1 MTSIRQDVRGGVVA
15 VCACAAA
22 CAAWA
27 AQVRVPSAGH
37 GQTVEAVVTNAT
49 AETEAVVVAGTLRK
63 LGAGRLAVTASHF
76 TGGTIAVD
84 QGALALDASSS
95 VAAAVLPSYILTNNL
110 LLWVDATTNVVTDGG
125 SPAQV
130 LRWCD
135 ARETDTAVPTLMYA
149 GRYGEGPGPAPA
161 SRAWLGAQ
169 QYLEFGAMKSNGCW
183 LALMQP
189 GAGGTVTSNKT
200 LTGKSFFAVRGTQ
213 GGSGYHGF
221 FFGSWYGTGNG
232 GDKHF
237 HVGSSNGTQTPLFV
251 EEAADSLRNGWVSLD
266 GRRVNGFMQYPHDWY
281 ELVGVHLPAGT
292 ANFSN
297 FFNDRNYAYAPT
309 TTTNFRQ
316 GGGQLAE
323 VLVFG
328 NVLCENDR
336 LAVEA
341 YLQSKWF
348 NRAQQGVVA
357 VHTGAAAEFQVEQGE
372 TLALGGLDGDGLLVK
387 RGGGAL
393 HLRRQAGLLASP
405 LYVAEGSAT
414 VGPLVM
420 RGDVGV
426 AVTTN
431 GAADFAAGGRRVT
444 AAGGSVAV
452 QALAE
457 VGVLTKDGAGVW
469 STAEIP
475 QGVKAVRVEAGVLRL
490 APPAVPRAA
499 FVVGGVPNAN
509 FERTSGSLGAGAW
522 GYNQAGADWTFMPQ
536 TKFTEIGLTNQVD
549 KGSGLATP
557 GSPWLGAAIPL
568 PEGGR
573 VVAFV
578 QRSGTMEGAVALPEA
593 GAYRLTFA
601 HARRTGSGL
610 HLLEVVFDGVTV
622 GKVEANSDLFTRRNI
637 RLPYRAAG
645 SYSLLFRGVHIEAGD
660 RTSLIDDIRLERLED
675 DGNLVQDGS
684 FEETGDLTLRLNGQT
699 RYEIGSVL
707 DGRGWSFSDAVT
719 NLLPN
724 ANNVYGTNVAAAGV
738 AEDLGGWMVCP
749 VAGGRAAFLFGDGKL
764 RTTVTFPSGG
774 VYRVSFLGAGGAG
787 GSTLSR
793 TGTYPSVNARH
804 TLDVTFDGVK
814 VAPVRLGPPGYQPYE
829 VTLPAVAPGQTAVI
843 GFEGSTG
850 TNGYSRIGLIDDVRV
865 TYVGPA
871 VVQEGGFESP
881 VTSGVLI
888 APSGAAWSFT
898 SAADSGDLDT
908 KSGVCVERQPFVFA
922 VPMGRQAGWL
932 QKTASIRQAVTFPED
947 GYYAVSFMAAARTEG
962 HYVHVGHDFALTLN
976 GAAVGTVTTTDYL
989 SERYTFR
996 LPYVKA
1002 GVSYLLAFQGLNSA
1016 GGDRS
1021 SALDD
1026 VRVTRLP
1033 VMDAYAPFPEGLT
1046 IELAEGASLALDFEG
1061 TQPLHALRIDGR
1073 YVSGTVSAATHPAA
1087 ITGAGTLLLP
1097 NHGTLLSLQ

>member
-1 MTSIRQDVRGGVVA
+1 MMASIKRNMRGGAVT

-22 CAAWA
+22 CATWA
-27 AQVRVPSAGH
+27 VQVQVPSAGH
-37 GQTVEAVVTNAT
+37 GQTAETVVTNAA
-49 AETEAVVVAGTLRK
+49 AEADAVVVAGTLRK

-76 TGGTIAVD
+76 TGGAIAVE
-84 QGALALDASSS
+84 QGALALDAGSS
-95 VAAAVLPSYILTNNL
+95 AAATVLPAHILTNNL

-135 ARETDTAVPTLMYA
+135 ARESDTAAPTLMYA

-213 GGSGYHGF
+213 GGNGYHGF
-221 FFGSWYGTGNG
+221 FFGSWSGSGNG

-237 HVGSSNGTQTPLFV
+237 HTGSSGATQTPLFA

-281 ELVGVHLPAGT
+281 ELVGVHLPANT

-297 FFNDRNYAYAPT
+297 FFNDRNYMPPV
-309 TTTNFRQ
+309 TNFRQ

-348 NRAQQGVVA
+348 NRAQQGVVSVRA
-357 VHTGAAAEFQVEQGE
+357 GAAAEFQVEPGE
-372 TLALGGLDGDGLLVK
+372 TLTLGGLDGDGLLVK

-393 HLRRQAGLLASP
+393 HLRRQAGLPKSA
-405 LYVAEGSAT
+405 LYVAEGGVT
-414 VGPLVM
+414 VGPLVT
-420 RGDVGV
+420 RGDVSV

-444 AAGGSVAV
+444 ATGGGVAV
-452 QALAE
+452 QTLAE
-457 VGVLTKDGAGVW
+457 TGVLAKDGSGVW
-469 STAEIP
+469 CTAEIP
-475 QGVKAVRVEAGVLRL
+475 QGVKTVRVEAGALRL
-490 APPAVPRAA
+490 APSTAPRAA
-499 FVVGGVPNAN
+499 FVTGSVPNAD
-509 FERTSGSLGAGAW
+509 FEQTSGSMGAGAW
-522 GYNQAGADWTFMPQ
+522 MYNPTGAEWTFMPS
-536 TKFTEIGLTNQVD
+536 TKITEIGTSTLVD

-557 GSPWLGAAIPL
+557 GTPWLGAAIPL

-578 QRSGTMEGAVALPEA
+578 QRSGTVEGTVTLPQA

-610 HLLEVVFDGVTV
+610 HLLEAVFDGVTV
-622 GKVEANSDLFTRRNI
+622 GKVEANSDLFTRREI
-637 RLPYRAAG
+637 RLPHRAAG

-660 RTSLIDDIRLERLED
+660 RTSLIDDIRLERLEE

-738 AEDLGGWMVCP
+738 AEDLGGWMVSP

-787 GSTLSR
+787 GSPFSR
-793 TGTYPSVNARH
+793 ASSYTSVNARH

-814 VAPVRLGPPGYQPYE
+814 VAPIRLGPPGYQPFE
-829 VTLPAVAPGQTAVI
+829 VTLPAVTQGQVAVI

-871 VVQEGGFESP
+871 VVQEGGFENP
-881 VTSGVLI
+881 VTTGYVF

-898 SAADSGDLDT
+898 SSADSGDNDT
-908 KSGVCVERQPFVFA
+908 KSGLCVERSAFSFA
-922 VPMGRQAGWL
+922 VPMGRQVGWL

-947 GYYAVSFMAAARTEG
+947 GHYAVSFMAAARTEG

-976 GAAVGTVTTTDYL
+976 GAVVGTVTTTDYL
-989 SERYTFR
+989 YERYTFR

-1002 GVSYLLAFQGLNSA
+1002 GVSYLLALQGINSS

-1021 SALDD
+1021 SAVDD

-1046 IELAEGASLALDFEG
+1046 IELAEGASLALDFAG
-1061 TQPLHALRIDGR
+1061 TQPLHALRIGGR
-1073 YVSGTVSAATHPAA
+1073 YVSGTVSAATHPEA
-1087 ITGAGTLLLP
+1087 ITGAGALLLP
-1097 NHGTLLSLQ
+1097 NHGTLLTLQ

>member
-1 MTSIRQDVRGGVVA
+1 MMASIKRNMRGGAVT

-22 CAAWA
+22 CATWA
-27 AQVRVPSAGH
+27 VQVQVPSAGH
-37 GQTVEAVVTNAT
+37 GQTAETVVTNAA
-49 AETEAVVVAGTLRK
+49 AEADAVVVAGTLRK

-76 TGGTIAVD
+76 TGGAIAVE
-84 QGALALDASSS
+84 QGALALDAGSS
-95 VAAAVLPSYILTNNL
+95 AAATVLPAHILTNNL

-135 ARETDTAVPTLMYA
+135 ARESDTAAPTLMYA

-213 GGSGYHGF
+213 GGNGYHGF
-221 FFGSWYGTGNG
+221 FFGSWSGSGNG

-237 HVGSSNGTQTPLFV
+237 HTGSSGATQTPLFA

-281 ELVGVHLPAGT
+281 ELVGVHLPANT

-297 FFNDRNYAYAPT
+297 FFNDRNYMPPV
-309 TTTNFRQ
+309 TNFRQ

-348 NRAQQGVVA
+348 NRAQQGLVA
-357 VHTGAAAEFQVEQGE
+357 VCAGAAAEFQVEQGE
-372 TLALGGLDGDGLLVK
+372 TLTLGGLDGDGLLVK
-387 RGGGAL
+387 RG
-393 HLRRQAGLLASP
+393 
-405 LYVAEGSAT
+405 
-414 VGPLVM
+414 
-420 RGDVGV
+420 DVSI

-444 AAGGSVAV
+444 AVGGSVGV
-452 QALAE
+452 QTLAE
-457 VGVLTKDGAGVW
+457 AGVLAKDGAGVW
-469 STAEIP
+469 SATEIP
-475 QGVKAVRVEAGVLRL
+475 QGVKTVRVEAGALRL
-490 APPAVPRAA
+490 APSTAPRAA
-499 FVVGGVPNAN
+499 FVAGSVPNAD
-509 FERTSGSLGAGAW
+509 FERTGSMGSAIWVYNPTGAE
-522 GYNQAGADWTFMPQ
+522 WTFMPS
-536 TKFTEIGLTNQVD
+536 TKITEIGTSTLVD

-557 GSPWLGAAIPL
+557 GTPWLGAAIPL

-578 QRSGTMEGAVALPEA
+578 QRSGTVAGTVTLPQA

-610 HLLEVVFDGVTV
+610 HLLEAVFDGVTV
-622 GKVEANSDLFTRRNI
+622 GKVEANSDLFTRREI
-637 RLPYRAAG
+637 RLPHRAAG

-660 RTSLIDDIRLERLED
+660 RTSLIDDIRLERLEE

-738 AEDLGGWMVCP
+738 AEDLGGWMVSP

-787 GSTLSR
+787 GSPFLRASSYT
-793 TGTYPSVNARH
+793 SVNARH

-814 VAPVRLGPPGYQPYE
+814 
-829 VTLPAVAPGQTAVI
+829 
-843 GFEGSTG
+843 
-850 TNGYSRIGLIDDVRV
+850 
-865 TYVGPA
+865 
-871 VVQEGGFESP
+871 
-881 VTSGVLI
+881 
-888 APSGAAWSFT
+888 
-898 SAADSGDLDT
+898 
-908 KSGVCVERQPFVFA
+908 
-922 VPMGRQAGWL
+922 
-932 QKTASIRQAVTFPED
+932 TASIRQAVTFPED
-947 GYYAVSFMAAARTEG
+947 GHYAVSFMAAARTEG
-962 HYVHVGHDFALTLN
+962 NYVHVGHDFALTLN
-976 GAAVGTVTTTDYL
+976 GAVVGTVTTTDYL
-989 SERYTFR
+989 YERYTFR

-1002 GVSYLLAFQGLNSA
+1002 GVSYLLALQGLNSS

-1021 SALDD
+1021 SAVDD

-1046 IELAEGASLALDFEG
+1046 IELAEGASLALDFAG
-1061 TQPLHALRIDGR
+1061 TQPLHALRIGGR
-1073 YVSGTVSAATHPAA
+1073 YVSGTVSAATHPEA

-1097 NHGTLLSLQ
+1097 NLGTLLTLQ

>member
-1 MTSIRQDVRGGVVA
+1 MTAMCVLASVWVTWA
-15 VCACAAA
+15 V
-22 CAAWA
+22 
-27 AQVRVPSAGH
+27 QMQVPSVGH
-37 GQTVEAVVTNAT
+37 GQTAEVVVTNAT
-49 AETEAVVVAGTLRK
+49 AETESVVVAGTLRK
-63 LGAGRLAVTASHF
+63 LGTGRLAVTSSHF
-76 TGGTIAVD
+76 TGGTIEVE
-84 QGALALDASSS
+84 QGTLALDAGSSITS
-95 VAAAVLPSYILTNNL
+95 TVLPSHILTNNL

-125 SPAQV
+125 APAQV

-135 ARETDTAVPTLMYA
+135 VRETDTEVPTLMYA
-149 GRYGEGPGPAPA
+149 GRYGDGPGPALA

-189 GAGGTVTSNKT
+189 GDGGTVTSNQT

-213 GGSGYHGF
+213 GGSEYHGF
-221 FFGSWYGTGNG
+221 FFGSWKGSGNN

-237 HVGSSNGTQTPLFV
+237 HTGSSTAGQSPLFA

-297 FFNDRNYAYAPT
+297 FFNDRNYMPP
-309 TTTNFRQ
+309 TTNFRQ

-328 NVLCENDR
+328 NVLSENDR

-348 NRAQQGVVA
+348 NRTQQGVVS
-357 VHTGAAAEFQVEQGE
+357 VRTGAAAEFRVEQGE
-372 TLALGGLDGDGLLVK
+372 MLTLSGLDGDGLLVK
-387 RGGGAL
+387 HGAGAL
-393 HLRRQAGLLASP
+393 HLRRQAGLPART
-405 LYVAEGSAT
+405 LYLAEGALT
-414 VGPLVM
+414 VGPLV
-420 RGDVGV
+420 RRDDVDV
-426 AVTTN
+426 VVTTN
-431 GAADFAAGGRRVT
+431 GAVDFAVGGRRVT
-444 AAGGSVAV
+444 AAGGSVGV
-452 QALAE
+452 QTLAE
-457 VGVLTKDGAGVW
+457 AGVLAKDGAGVW

-475 QGVKAVRVEAGVLRL
+475 QGVTTVRVEAGTLCL

-499 FVVGGVPNAN
+499 FTVGSVPNAD
-509 FERTSGSLGAGAW
+509 FEQTSGSMGAGAW
-522 GYNQAGADWTFMPQ
+522 MYNPTSAEWAFMPS
-536 TKFTEIGLTNQVD
+536 TKITEIGVTNQVD

-578 QRSGTMEGAVALPEA
+578 QRSGTVEGTVTLPQA

-622 GKVEANSDLFTRRNI
+622 GKVEANSNFFTRRDI

-707 DGRGWSFSDAVT
+707 DGRGWTFSDAVT
-719 NLLPN
+719 NLLQN
-724 ANNVYGTNVAAAGV
+724 ANNVFGTNVAAAGV
-738 AEDLGGWMVCP
+738 AEDLGGWMVSP
-749 VAGGRAAFLFGDGKL
+749 ESGGRAAFLFGDGKL

-787 GSTLSR
+787 GSPFSR
-793 TGTYPSVNARH
+793 AGSYPSVNARH

-814 VAPVRLGPPGYQPYE
+814 IAPIRLGPPGYQLYE
-829 VTLPAVAPGQTAVI
+829 VTLPAVTQGQVAVI
-843 GFEGSTG
+843 GFEGTTG
-850 TNGYSRIGLIDDVRV
+850 TNSHSRIGLIDDVRV
-865 TYVGPA
+865 TYMGPA
-871 VVQEGGFESP
+871 VVQEGGFENP
-881 VTSGVLI
+881 VTGNYSV

-898 SAADSGDLDT
+898 STADSGDNDT
-908 KSGVCVERQPFVFA
+908 KSGLCVERTAFSFA

-932 QKTASIRQAVTFPED
+932 QKTASIRQPVTFPED
-947 GYYAVSFMAAARTEG
+947 GYYAVSFMAAARTDG
-962 HYVHVGHDFALTLN
+962 NYSHVGHDFALMLN
-976 GAAVGTVTTTDYL
+976 GAEVGRVTTTDYL
-989 SERYTFR
+989 HERYTFR
-996 LPYVKA
+996 LPYVKS

-1021 SALDD
+1021 SAIDD

-1033 VMDAYAPFPEGLT
+1033 VVDAYAPFPEGLT
-1046 IELAEGASLALDFEG
+1046 VELAEDARLALDFAG
-1061 TQPLHALRIDGR
+1061 VQPLHTLRIGGR
-1073 YVSGTVSAATHPAA
+1073 LVSGIVSAVTHPETIA
-1087 ITGAGTLLLP
+1087 GAGELLLP
-1097 NHGTLLSLQ
+1097 NHGAVLLLK

>member
-1 MTSIRQDVRGGVVA
+1 MIPIRRNAWCGVVA
-15 VCACAAA
+15 IFVCAV
-22 CAAWA
+22 AWA
-27 AQVRVPSAGH
+27 ARAQLPSVGH
-37 GQTVEAVVTNAT
+37 GRTVETLVTGVV
-49 AETEAVVVAGTLRK
+49 AEADAVVVAGTLRK
-63 LGAGRLAVTASHF
+63 LGEGRLAVTASHF
-76 TGGTIAVD
+76 TGGTIEVD
-84 QGALALDASSS
+84 QGTLALDASSS
-95 VAAAVLPSYILTNNL
+95 LSVPVLPPHILSNNL
-110 LLWVDATTNVVTDGG
+110 LLWVDATTNVVMDGG

-130 LRWCD
+130 QRWCD
-135 ARETDTAVPTLMYA
+135 VRETDTAAPTLMYA
-149 GRYGEGPGPAPA
+149 GRYGEHPGPTLA
-161 SRAWLGAQ
+161 SHDWLGAQ

-221 FFGSWYGTGNG
+221 FFGSWSGSGNG

-237 HVGSSNGTQTPLFV
+237 HTGSSGATQTPLFA

-297 FFNDRNYAYAPT
+297 FFNDRNYMPPV
-309 TTTNFRQ
+309 TNFRQ

-348 NRAQQGVVA
+348 NRAQQGVVSVRA
-357 VHTGAAAEFQVEQGE
+357 GAAAEFQVEPGE
-372 TLALGGLDGDGLLVK
+372 TLTLGGLDGDGLLVK

-393 HLRRQAGLLASP
+393 HLRRQAGLPKSA
-405 LYVAEGSAT
+405 LYVAEGGVT
-414 VGPLVM
+414 VGPLVT
-420 RGDVGV
+420 RGDVSV

-444 AAGGSVAV
+444 AAGGGVAV
-452 QALAE
+452 QTLAE
-457 VGVLTKDGAGVW
+457 TGVLAKDGSGVW
-469 STAEIP
+469 CTAEIP
-475 QGVKAVRVEAGVLRL
+475 QGVTTVRVEAGTLCL

-499 FVVGGVPNAN
+499 FVTGSVPNAD
-509 FERTSGSLGAGAW
+509 FERTSGSMGAGAW
-522 GYNQAGADWTFMPQ
+522 GYNPSGAEWTFMPS
-536 TKFTEIGLTNQVD
+536 TKITEIGATNQVD

-557 GSPWLGAAIPL
+557 GTPWLGAAIPL

-578 QRSGTMEGAVALPEA
+578 QRSGTLEGSVTLPQA

-601 HARRTGSGL
+601 HARRTSHVL
-610 HLLEVVFDGVTV
+610 PHLLEVEFDGMVV
-622 GKVEANSDLFTRRNI
+622 GRIEANSELFTRRDI
-637 RLPYRAAG
+637 RLPYREAG
-645 SYSLLFRGVHIEAGD
+645 SYSLMFRGVHIEAGD
-660 RTSLIDDIRLERLED
+660 RTSLIDDIRLERVEE

-684 FEETGDLTLRLNGQT
+684 FEETGDLTLRLNSQA

-707 DGRGWSFSDAVT
+707 NGRGWTFSDAVT
-719 NLLPN
+719 NLNLSGG
-724 ANNVYGTNVAAAGV
+724 VTGTNIAAAGV
-738 AEDLGGWMVCP
+738 AEDLGGWMVSP
-749 VAGGRAAFLFGDGKL
+749 TVGGRAAFLFGDGKL

-787 GSTLSR
+787 GSPFSR
-793 TGTYPSVNARH
+793 ASSYTSVNARH

-814 VAPVRLGPPGYQPYE
+814 IAPIRLGPPGYQPYE
-829 VTLPAVAPGQTAVI
+829 VTLPAVAQGQTAII
-843 GFEGSTG
+843 GFEGSSG
-850 TNGYSRIGLIDDVRV
+850 TNGHMRIGLIDDVRV
-865 TYVGPA
+865 TYVGPS

-881 VTSGVLI
+881 VTGGYTV
-888 APSGAAWSFT
+888 APSGTAWAFT
-898 SAADSGDLDT
+898 SAADSGDSDT
-908 KSGVCVERQPFVFA
+908 KSGLSVERQPFTFA

-976 GAAVGTVTTTDYL
+976 DVAVGTVTTTDYL
-989 SERYTFR
+989 YERYTFR

-1021 SALDD
+1021 SAIDD
-1026 VRVTRLP
+1026 VRVTRLA
-1033 VMDAYAPFPEGLT
+1033 VAEEYVPFPEGLT
-1046 IELAEGASLALDFEG
+1046 IELAEGAKLTLDFAG
-1061 TQPLHALRIDGR
+1061 TQPLHALRINGR
-1073 YVSGTVSAATHPAA
+1073 HVSGTVSAATHPAA
-1087 ITGAGTLLLP
+1087 ITGTGTLQLP
-1097 NHGTLLSLQ
+1097 NLGSLLFLR

>member
-1 MTSIRQDVRGGVVA
+1 
-15 VCACAAA
+15 
-22 CAAWA
+22 
-27 AQVRVPSAGH
+27 
-37 GQTVEAVVTNAT
+37 
-49 AETEAVVVAGTLRK
+49 
-63 LGAGRLAVTASHF
+63 
-76 TGGTIAVD
+76 
-84 QGALALDASSS
+84 
-95 VAAAVLPSYILTNNL
+95 
-110 LLWVDATTNVVTDGG
+110 
-125 SPAQV
+125 
-130 LRWCD
+130 
-135 ARETDTAVPTLMYA
+135 
-149 GRYGEGPGPAPA
+149 
-161 SRAWLGAQ
+161 
-169 QYLEFGAMKSNGCW
+169 
-183 LALMQP
+183 
-189 GAGGTVTSNKT
+189 
-200 LTGKSFFAVRGTQ
+200 
-213 GGSGYHGF
+213 
-221 FFGSWYGTGNG
+221 
-232 GDKHF
+232 
-237 HVGSSNGTQTPLFV
+237 
-251 EEAADSLRNGWVSLD
+251 VSLD

-281 ELVGVHLPAGT
+281 ELVGVHLPANT

-328 NVLCENDR
+328 NVLSENDR

-357 VHTGAAAEFQVEQGE
+357 VRAGAAAEFQVEQGE
-372 TLALGGLDGDGLLVK
+372 TLVLGGLDGDGLLVK
-387 RGGGAL
+387 RGGGTL
-393 HLRRQAGLLASP
+393 HLRRQAGLPASA

-414 VGPLVM
+414 IGPLVT

-426 AVTTN
+426 VITTN

-444 AAGGSVAV
+444 AAGGSVGV
-452 QALAE
+452 QTLAE
-457 VGVLTKDGAGVW
+457 AGVLAKDGAGVW
-469 STAEIP
+469 CTAEIP
-475 QGVKAVRVEAGVLRL
+475 QGVTTVRVEAGTLCL

-499 FVVGGVPNAN
+499 FTVGGVPNAD
-509 FERTSGSLGAGAW
+509 FERTSGSMGAGAW
-522 GYNQAGADWTFMPQ
+522 GYNPSGAEWTFMPS
-536 TKFTEIGLTNQVD
+536 TKITEIGVTNQVD

-557 GSPWLGAAIPL
+557 GTPWLGAAIPL

-578 QRSGTMEGAVALPEA
+578 QRSGTMEGTVTLPQA
-593 GAYRLTFA
+593 GVYRLTFA
-601 HARRTGSGL
+601 HARRTSHVL
-610 HLLEVVFDGVTV
+610 PHLLEVEFDGMVV
-622 GKVEANSDLFTRRNI
+622 GRIEANSDLFTRRDI

-707 DGRGWSFSDAVT
+707 NGRGWTFSDAVT

-738 AEDLGGWMVCP
+738 AEDLGGWMVSP
-749 VAGGRAAFLFGDGKL
+749 TAGGRAAFLFGDGKL

-793 TGTYPSVNARH
+793 SGTYPSVNARH

-814 VAPVRLGPPGYQPYE
+814 IAPIRLGPPGYQPYE
-829 VTLPAVAPGQTAVI
+829 VTLPAVAQGQVAVI

-850 TNGYSRIGLIDDVRV
+850 TNSYSRIGLIDDVRV

-881 VTSGVLI
+881 VTGGYTV
-888 APSGAAWSFT
+888 APSGTAWAFT
-898 SAADSGDLDT
+898 SAADSGDSDT
-908 KSGVCVERQPFVFA
+908 KSGLSVERQPFTFA

-976 GAAVGTVTTTDYL
+976 DVAVGTVTTTDYL
-989 SERYTFR
+989 YERYTFR

-1021 SALDD
+1021 SAIDD
-1026 VRVTRLP
+1026 VRVTRLA
-1033 VMDAYAPFPEGLT
+1033 VAEEYVPFPEGLT
-1046 IELAEGASLALDFEG
+1046 IELAEGAKLTLDFAG
-1061 TQPLHALRIDGR
+1061 TQPLHALRINGR
-1073 YVSGTVSAATHPAA
+1073 HVSGTVSAATHPAA
-1087 ITGAGTLLLP
+1087 ITGTGTLQLP
-1097 NHGTLLSLQ
+1097 NLGSLLFLR

>member
-1 MTSIRQDVRGGVVA
+1 MMASNIRSVRGGA
-15 VCACAAA
+15 VMVCMCAAA

-27 AQVRVPSAGH
+27 VPVRVPSTGH
-37 GQTVEAVVTNAT
+37 GQTVEAVVTNAA
-49 AETEAVVVAGTLRK
+49 AEADAVVVAGTLRK

-76 TGGTIAVD
+76 TGGAIAVE
-84 QGALALDASSS
+84 QGALALDAGSS
-95 VAAAVLPSYILTNNL
+95 VASAVLPPHILTNNL

-125 SPAQV
+125 APAQV

-135 ARETDTAVPTLMYA
+135 VRETDTAAPALMYA

-161 SRAWLGAQ
+161 SRSWLGAQ

-221 FFGSWYGTGNG
+221 FFGSWNGSGNG

-237 HVGSSNGTQTPLFV
+237 HTGSSGATQTHLFA

-281 ELVGVHLPAGT
+281 ELVGAHLPSGT

-297 FFNDRNYAYAPT
+297 FFNDRNYKPPV
-309 TTTNFRQ
+309 TNFRQ

-328 NVLCENDR
+328 NVLSENDR

-357 VHTGAAAEFQVEQGE
+357 VRAGAAAEFQVEQGE
-372 TLALGGLDGDGLLVK
+372 TLVLGGLDGDGLLVK
-387 RGGGAL
+387 RGGGTL
-393 HLRRQAGLLASP
+393 HLRRQAGLPASA

-414 VGPLVM
+414 VGPLVT

-426 AVTTN
+426 VITTN

-444 AAGGSVAV
+444 AAGGSVGV
-452 QALAE
+452 QTLAE
-457 VGVLTKDGAGVW
+457 AGVLAKDGAGVW

-475 QGVKAVRVEAGVLRL
+475 QGVTTVRVEAGTLCLV
-490 APPAVPRAA
+490 PPAVPRAA
-499 FVVGGVPNAN
+499 FTVGGVPNAD
-509 FERTSGSLGAGAW
+509 FERTSGSMGAGAW
-522 GYNQAGADWTFMPQ
+522 GYNPSGAEWTFMPS
-536 TKFTEIGLTNQVD
+536 TKITEIGVTNQVD
-549 KGSGLATP
+549 KGSGLTTP
-557 GSPWLGAAIPL
+557 GTPWLGAAIPL

-578 QRSGTMEGAVALPEA
+578 QRSGTLEGSVTLPEA

-622 GKVEANSDLFTRRNI
+622 GKVEANSDLFTRRDI

-684 FEETGDLTLRLNGQT
+684 FEQTGDLTLRLNGQT

-707 DGRGWSFSDAVT
+707 DGRGWTFSDAVT
-719 NLLPN
+719 NLLQKTD
-724 ANNVYGTNVAAAGV
+724 NVFGTNVAAAGV
-738 AEDLGGWMVCP
+738 AEDVGGWMVSP
-749 VAGGRAAFLFGDGKL
+749 ASGGRAAFLFGDGKL

-793 TGTYPSVNARH
+793 SGTYPSVNARH

-814 VAPVRLGPPGYQPYE
+814 IAPIRLGPPGYQPYE
-829 VTLPAVAPGQTAVI
+829 VTLPAVAQGQVAVI

-871 VVQEGGFESP
+871 VVQEGGFENP
-881 VTSGVLI
+881 VTTGYVF

-898 SAADSGDLDT
+898 SSADSGDNDT
-908 KSGVCVERQPFVFA
+908 KSGLCVERSAFSFA
-922 VPMGRQAGWL
+922 VPMGRQVGWL

-947 GYYAVSFMAAARTEG
+947 GHYAVSFMAAARTEG

-989 SERYTFR
+989 YERYTFR

-1026 VRVTRLP
+1026 VRVTRVP
-1033 VMDAYAPFPEGLT
+1033 VMDAYAPFPDGLT
-1046 IELAEGASLALDFEG
+1046 IELAEGASLALDFAG
-1061 TQPLHALRIDGR
+1061 TQPLHALRIDGH

-1087 ITGAGTLLLP
+1087 ITGTGMLLLP
-1097 NHGTLLSLQ
+1097 NLGTLLSLQ